1 MENNKK
7 DMLDKLNQLS
17 PAQRQALLSKVKRH
31 KENHQ
36 DELDA
41 QRLFSQASTITE
53 VFEQIAETYPEK
65 TALVLGDEQVSYDE
79 LNRRAN
85 QLAHFIKQ
93 QALQPESLI
102 GLMCDR
108 SIELIVAI
116 LAILKAGAAYV
127 PLDPN
132 NPKSR
137 LSYIARDSQLK
148 LILTQESVSG
158 ILAADNEEYEL
169 VSLNRPQVIEQLA
182 SLPEQNI
189 SVPPSDSRNTGTS
202 LAYIIYTSGSTG
214 QPKGVM
220 VEHNNVLR
228 LFNACNAHYQFS
240 EQDVWVLFHSYAFD
254 FSVWEIFG
262 ALLYGATLVIATQEA
277 CRSPEQIQA
286 LLIQNKVT
294 VLNQTPTAFYNLMPY
309 FIKNITVNSL
319 RYIIFGG
326 EALELGKLTPMFDCF
341 ADNPALNAPEIIN
354 MYGITETTVHA
365 SYYRVTPDDCS
376 KRSSPI
382 GKLLND
388 LKGFVFNESLQAV
401 PDQVAGELYISGAG
415 VTRGYLHRNEL
426 TAERFVQHPTQP
438 GLRLYRTGDL
448 VKRMPGSDYHYV
460 GRADQQVKI
469 RGFRIELGEIE
480 SALTQLRGIS
490 AAVVNPYEN
499 ADGDKNLA
507 AYLVP
512 FDKAIE
518 KQYEIDEIVQ
528 HLNKILPRY
537 MIPVT
542 FQYLEAL
549 PLNQNGKI
557 ERSALPKPEQV
568 QVAQKAYEAPSSQA
582 EKVIVDAWQS
592 VLDIEQVG
600 IHDHFFD
607 LGGDS
612 IKSLAIVSKVRE
624 SGLGINVAD
633 LFTYPVLES
642 LAACI
647 QKQVPQASSKIMEPF
662 SLCPDSDKTKLP
674 SGIINAYPISKLQE
688 GMIFHYGSQVS
699 SGNAETKGL
708 YHNVSR
714 ISLDTSIDIAAFKTA
729 LARLVSR
736 HDILHTSFHMQG
748 FSIPLQL
755 VHQQIELPLGYTDL
769 SMFDAK
775 EQQELLDL
783 AYTQALTKRLN
794 VELAPLFSV
803 HVHKLSSQKSEM
815 TWVEHHALL
824 DGWSV
829 EILFKELSELY
840 QAELE
845 QREAQLADTPQY
857 VNFIAAEQEAIANDT
872 NTQFWRNYLQ
882 DAEFAS
888 LPAPDQAS
896 KNKRTS
902 ITHSFDEAL
911 TSALERLAKQLKVS
925 LKSVALAA
933 HMHVLKTFTGEEDL
947 ITGLS
952 LHGRPELENS
962 SQSLGL
968 FVSVLPFR
976 LKVAQESWQQ
986 LIVAVSQGEQRIW
999 QQRHFPLSCIL
1010 EATNQT
1016 SLFNY
1021 SFNFLDFTTVAH
1033 DSSQHL
1039 NKVQGVKAHTA
1050 NEFKLSVNFNRAEDK
1065 RLQIGMTWDQNAF
1078 SDGQIEQLLQYYE
1091 TTLRVMTLAPKTALY
1106 ALSQEDETK
1115 LLAFNSKP
1123 SLNLGSHSVCEVFK
1137 QHAAEAPDKLVVR
1150 FAKIQL
1156 TYKQLEDKSNQ
1167 LANYLT
1173 QQGVLP
1179 GNRVALVT
1187 SRSLDMIISILGI
1200 IKTGACYVPIDV
1212 RYPIPRIK
1220 QMLQTSDA
1228 NYILYEAGFA
1238 DDLAI
1243 DSANSS
1249 ELSNAIAKAGLLS
1262 GEYASKDSTSS
1273 LLNIIFTSGS
1283 TGVPKGVEITQK
1295 GLLRLL
1301 KNQSVRQLPKND
1313 MVMLHLS
1320 ALAFD
1325 AATEEIWLPLL
1336 SGGELVIYPEQHIDL
1351 NKLSQVIKANNINT
1365 AFLTAALFERW
1376 IEQLPYG
1383 KTGLSYLTVGG
1394 DVLNP
1399 VSASR
1404 LYQKDPTIKLFNGYG
1419 PTENT
1424 VFSTFFH
1431 VPEAV
1436 DSRYAISLGTPLNNT
1451 YAYVLDKEQRLLPL
1465 GAPGE
1470 LYLAGDG
1477 LANGYYENQAQTD
1490 DKFIELQ
1497 LRPEEEKRKLYK
1509 TGDQVFWSQSGT
1521 LNMLG
1526 RIDNQIKLRG
1536 FRIEPGELERVL
1548 ESHPDV
1554 NHAAAILQCDEHGKK
1569 LIAFVSGDLPT
1580 EIGETNGIMKKF
1592 LKARLPH
1599 YLVPSLVIGIE
1610 NIPLTVNGK
1619 VDRNA
1624 LKEYSIALALSAI
1637 PATAL
1642 VTPSTETEEKLLSI
1656 WINEI
1661 KSQSIGVEC
1670 NFFDLG
1676 GDSLSATRLV
1686 SVINQKLNISLAL
1699 NQVFEHQTIK
1709 ELAQYI
1715 DVNFRNTSEAMESL
1729 VF

>member
-1 MENNKK
+1 MENIKK

-17 PAQRQALLSKVKRH
+17 PAQRKALLSKVKRH
-31 KENHQ
+31 KENQQ

-41 QRLFSQASTITE
+41 QALFSQASSITE
-53 VFEQIAETYPEK
+53 VVEQIAQTYPQK
-65 TALVLGDEQVSYDE
+65 TALVLGDEQISYDE

-93 QALQPESLI
+93 KNLPSESLI

-108 SIELIVAI
+108 SIELIVTI

-132 NPKSR
+132 NPKGR

-148 LILTQESVSG
+148 LILTQDSVSG
-158 ILAADNEEYEL
+158 ILDADNEEYEL
-169 VSLNRPQVIEQLA
+169 VVLNQPQVTEQLA
-182 SLPEQNI
+182 SQPVQNI
-189 SVPPSDSRNTGTS
+189 TDSRRADSNTGAS

-220 VEHNNVLR
+220 VEHKNVLR
-228 LFNACNAHYQFS
+228 LFDACNAHYQFN

-262 ALLYGATLVIATQEA
+262 ALLHGGTLVIATQEA
-277 CRSPEQIQA
+277 CRSPEQIQS
-286 LLIQNKVT
+286 LLIENKVT

-309 FIKNITVNSL
+309 FIESIAVSSL

-326 EALELGKLTPMFDCF
+326 EALEPSKLTPMFDCF
-341 ADNPALNAPEIIN
+341 ADNPALNSPEIIN

-365 SYYRVTPDDCS
+365 SYYRITSDDCS

-388 LKGFVFNESLQAV
+388 LKGFVFNESLQSV
-401 PDQVAGELYISGAG
+401 PDQVVGELYIAGAG

-426 TAERFVQHPTQP
+426 TAERFIQHPTQP
-438 GLRLYRTGDL
+438 DLRLYRTSDL
-448 VKRMPGSDYHYV
+448 VKRMPGSEYHYV

-480 SALTQLRGIS
+480 SALTQLHGIS
-490 AAVVNPYEN
+490 AAVVNPFEN

-507 AYLVP
+507 AYLVSS
-512 FDKAIE
+512 DKVSD
-518 KQYEIDEIVQ
+518 KQHNIDEIVQ
-528 HLNKILPRY
+528 HLNKVLPQY

-557 ERSALPKPEQV
+557 ERSALPNPKQV

-582 EKVIVDAWQS
+582 EKVIAHAWQNA
-592 VLDIEQVG
+592 LDIDQIG

-612 IKSLAIVSKVRE
+612 IKSLAVVSKVRE
-624 SGLGINVAD
+624 SGFGINVAD
-633 LFTYPVLES
+633 LFAYPVLET
-642 LAACI
+642 LAAHI
-647 QKQVPQASSKIMEPF
+647 QQQAPQAASEKMALF
-662 SLCPDSDKTKLP
+662 SLCPDSDRAKLP
-674 SGIINAYPISKLQE
+674 KGVINAYPISKLQE
-688 GMIFHYGSQVS
+688 GMIFHYDSQDS
-699 SGNAETKGL
+699 SGSAGAKGL

-736 HDILHTSFHMQG
+736 HDILRTSFHMQG

-755 VHQQIELPLGYTDL
+755 VHQKIELPLSYTDL
-769 SMFDAK
+769 SMFDTK
-775 EQQELLDL
+775 EQQELLDH
-783 AYTQALTKRLN
+783 AYTEALTKRLN

-803 HVHKLSSQKSEM
+803 HVHNLSSHKAEM
-815 TWVEHHALL
+815 IWVEHHALL

-845 QREAQLADTPQY
+845 QREAQLVNTPQY
-857 VNFIAAEQEAIANDT
+857 VNFIAAEQEAIANAT
-872 NTQFWRNYLQ
+872 NTQFWRDYLQ

-888 LPAPDQAS
+888 LPAPEQAS

-902 ITHSFDEAL
+902 ITHSFDSAL

-933 HMHVLKTFTGEEDL
+933 HMHVLKTFTGEDDL

-968 FVSVLPFR
+968 FVSILPFR

-986 LIVAVSQGEQRIW
+986 LIMAVSQGEQRIW
-999 QQRHFPLSCIL
+999 QQRHFPLSRIL

-1016 SLFNY
+1016 ALFNY
-1021 SFNFLDFTTVAH
+1021 SFNFLDFTTVAR

-1039 NKVQGVKAHTA
+1039 NKVQDVKAHTA

-1065 RLQIGMTWDQNAF
+1065 CLQIGMTWDQNAF
-1078 SDGQIEQLLQYYE
+1078 SGGQIEQLLQYYE
-1091 TTLRVMTLAPKTALY
+1091 TTLRAMILAPESTLY
-1106 ALSQEDETK
+1106 ALSAEDETK

-1123 SLNLGSHSVCEVFK
+1123 SLDLGSHSVCEVFK
-1137 QHAAEAPDKLVVR
+1137 QQVAEAPDKVAVR
-1150 FAKIQL
+1150 FAEAQL
-1156 TYKQLEDKSNQ
+1156 TYSQLEEQSNQ

-1187 SRSLDMIISILGI
+1187 SRSVDMIIAILGI
-1200 IKTGACYVPIDV
+1200 LKTGACYVPVDV
-1212 RYPIPRIK
+1212 KYPVPRIK
-1220 QMLQTSDA
+1220 QMLQTCDA
-1228 NYILYEAGFA
+1228 NYMLYTA
-1238 DDLAI
+1238 DSAEDLPT

-1249 ELSNAIAKAGLLS
+1249 ELNNAIVKAGLLS
-1262 GEYASKDSTSS
+1262 GEYTSKDSTSS

-1283 TGVPKGVEITQK
+1283 TGVPKGVEVTQK

-1301 KNQSVRQLPKND
+1301 KNQSVRQLLKND

-1351 NKLSQVIKANNINT
+1351 NKLNQVIKANNINT

-1376 IEQLPYG
+1376 VEQLPYG

-1404 LYQKDPTIKLFNGYG
+1404 LYQKDPTVKLFNGYG

-1431 VPEAV
+1431 VPQTI
-1436 DSRYAISLGTPLNNT
+1436 DSQYAISLGTPLDNT
-1451 YAYVLDKEQRLLPL
+1451 YAYVLDTEQRLLPI

-1490 DKFIELQ
+1490 EQFIELELQ
-1497 LRPEEEKRKLYK
+1497 AGEGKRKLYK
-1509 TGDQVFWSQSGT
+1509 TGDQVFWSQFGT

-1536 FRIEPGELERVL
+1536 FRIELGELERAL

-1554 NHAAAILQCDEHGKK
+1554 NHAAAILHCDEQSKK
-1569 LIAFVSGDLPT
+1569 LIAFVSGGLPA
-1580 EIGETNGIMKKF
+1580 EIGETNSLMKKF
-1592 LKARLPH
+1592 LKARIPH

-1610 NIPLTVNGK
+1610 DIPLTVNGK

-1624 LKEYSIALALSAI
+1624 LKEYSIASALSAI
-1637 PATAL
+1637 PATVL
-1642 VTPSTETEEKLLSI
+1642 VTPSTETEEKLLPI
-1656 WINEI
+1656 WANEL
-1661 KSQSIGVEC
+1661 KNPSIGVEC

-1686 SVINQKLNISLAL
+1686 SVINQELNISLAL
-1699 NQVFEHQTIK
+1699 NQVFEYQTIK

-1715 DVNFRNTSEAMESL
+1715 DVNFGDTTEVMESL